1 MFFGNHSLTD
11 SFYKCY
17 QNFNLVEINS
27 FATYFNNRME
37 KQRQNLYSWLILVSL
52 MLVWGSS
59 FILIKKALLYFDA
72 VEVGI
77 LRVTITFI
85 VLSPFAFRM
94 LPKISRKMMGYI
106 IISGIIGSFFPAILF
121 AVAQTEIDSSLAG
134 TLNALTPLFTLILG
148 IGFFGQKT
156 RWYNIIGVFIGLIG
170 ATGLIYASSGLD
182 FVFNL
187 KYASLII
194 MATICYAFN
203 VNWIKVYL
211 HSIDSLTIT
220 VLTFFYIGIPLL
232 IYVLFFSAIPG
243 KLTTD
248 PQTLKGLGYLS
259 LLAVFGTG
267 LALIAFNK
275 LIKVTT
281 PIFASSVTYMIPV
294 VAIIWGIIDGEV
306 FKPTYLIWFV
316 LIIMGILLVN
326 TSPRKM
332 FNVGTRL
339 IRGRKG

>member
-1 MFFGNHSLTD
+1 
-11 SFYKCY
+11 
-17 QNFNLVEINS
+17 
-27 FATYFNNRME
+27 ME
-37 KQRQNLYSWLILVSL
+37 KQRKNLYSWSILVSL

-85 VLSPFAFRM
+85 ALAPFAFRM

-106 IISGIIGSFFPAILF
+106 IISGVIGSFFPAILF

-148 IGFFGQKT
+148 VSFFGQKT
-156 RWYNIIGVFIGLIG
+156 RWYNIIGVLIGLVG
-170 ATGLIYASSGLD
+170 AIGLIYASSGLD

-194 MATICYAFN
+194 IATICYAFN

-211 HSIDSLTIT
+211 AELNSLTIT

-232 IYVLFFSAIPG
+232 IYVLFFSEIPT
-243 KLTTD
+243 KLMTD
-248 PQTLKGLGYLS
+248 SETLKGLGYLT
-259 LLAVFGTG
+259 LLAVAGTG
-267 LALIAFNK
+267 IALIAFNK
-275 LIKVTT
+275 LIKVST

-294 VAIIWGIIDGEV
+294 VAILWGIIDGEV
-306 FKPTYLIWFV
+306 FKADYLIWFL

-326 TSPRKM
+326 TSPRRM
-332 FNVGTRL
+332 FNVGTWL
-339 IRGRKG
+339 LFRGKR